1 MKSVTPTDLV
11 FRYLSFRIEM
21 EGEDCS
27 FPQDS
32 SDDISQRGSVASS
45 ATLCRG
51 MVQQISVEPAEV
63 KTSPPSVSVLL
74 KLLK

>member
-1 MKSVTPTDLV
+1 M
-11 FRYLSFRIEM
+11 FQYMSFRIEM

-32 SDDISQRGSVASS
+32 SDGISQRGSVASS

-51 MVQQISVEPAEV
+51 MVQQISVESTEV
-63 KTSPPSVSVLL
+63 KTNPPSVSVLL